1 MAEQLRIRYA
11 KPGGWPIPRSSTL
24 RARPMRCCVV
34 AHYPLIAVVDDDDS
48 VRESLRGLF
57 RSVGYAARGFASG
70 ADFLQ
75 SEDLPRTDCVVLDAR
90 MPGMTGL
97 DVHRRFFS
105 NDPAPPV
112 IYTPSLHDAQTRSQ
126 ALSDGA

>member
-1 MAEQLRIRYA
+1 M
-11 KPGGWPIPRSSTL
+11 
-24 RARPMRCCVV
+24 

-57 RSVGYAARGFASG
+57 RSVGYAARAFASG

-75 SEDLPRTDCVVLDAR
+75 SDDLPRTDCVVLDAR

-97 DVHRRFFS
+97 DVQRRFIS
-105 NDPAPPV
+105 SHPDLPV
-112 IYTPSLHDAQTRSQ
+112 IFMTAHDDAQTRSQ
-126 ALSDGA
+126 ALSGGAVDYLIKPFSEEALLDAVRAALGST